1 VTATDTAPAPAPDA
15 EPDAAPRRVVLVDRV
30 IAAAQRPVALV
41 GLFAVLAAVAVTT
54 SAPGR
59 YVGENRVDQYLA
71 PGHRLVRTLW
81 LWDPTRGLGR
91 PREDLWPLQ
100 IGPLAALRGLG
111 VPEVAA
117 QRIFH
122 GLLLVVAAAGAAA
135 VLRHVRRGGSDAD
148 TPLHEL
154 GGVDDQNRS
163 PTPPSS
169 AGGGDAPVGAGGLAP
184 LLAGLLYGFGP
195 YAITFLT
202 PANLF
207 AAYAVA
213 PWVVL
218 CALRGSGSTRPWR
231 WAAAAALIVG
241 GLGNAD
247 YPGVVLSLVGIP
259 IVAVWAAHRRGRGVG
274 AALGWLARAA
284 GLTVVVSAAALWK
297 TATASAVF
305 AQRVSTTESPETVG
319 VASSWSETWRG
330 LGFWLSYF
338 RTDVLARP
346 QTADYFT
353 DPTIA
358 LVTFV
363 PAVVALAALALRE
376 VRGRVLFGLT
386 AVVSAAV
393 MVGIHPVG
401 DKVPLGRVMLRVLDA
416 SAATSGFRTTYKAGA
431 GLVLGVAVLSALA
444 VEALARRAGRRGQG
458 RVLVGAVAVV
468 VVVVAGLPAWTGDL
482 YDASRTS
489 GPVPDY
495 WRDAAR
501 TINQLPGR
509 GRLLVL
515 PASTRTV
522 YDWGWVGDDIL
533 DSLITRPH
541 AVDTAVPLSGPEAA
555 DVLAAVSQAAGDAR
569 HRPGAVAAVLRRLG
583 IDHVLLRN
591 DVDAEATRTLAPDA
605 MAQLRADPGLDLVG
619 AFGDLPVTVTA
630 TPEGGNTGSRQPLEL
645 FAVTDPGDLGPRV
658 APADGQL
665 VVSGSGD
672 AMVALGADGDLG
684 STGPVRF
691 SGALDADEAAA
702 ALDDDGRLVLSDTN
716 RRRVTVVNALVR
728 GESWTL
734 AAGEDLDREA
744 DAPYDAPGSQT
755 VAWYRDATRI
765 TSDGAPRGG
774 RGAQSWTRPAA
785 AFDANPATWWQTVE
799 TADQEGIRLRVALR
813 DPQALTRV
821 RIEPLDA
828 PRSARRLTEV
838 VVRTSDGTETT
849 LDVGEGGTEVDVE
862 TGPSDWVEI
871 EVTGVSDG
879 ADRPVGIREVELD
892 GADGPLDLREWIT
905 LPDDLARRAEGD
917 ERLAAA
923 LEAAP
928 VSVLMAPDQPEAPFP
943 VEPVLRRRVRLP
955 HAVEASVTA
964 TVRPADPAAA
974 DLLGTLVDG
983 VCNDEI
989 LRIDGEP
996 LGLTLSDDQAEIE
1009 VGAPVRLRS
1018 CDPAFPTLDA
1028 GWHEVETRA
1037 GSSLASV
1044 RIDGED
1050 AAPNDAGGARPVDA
1064 GDVAVREETPDRMR
1078 LTVDAPDGGVVLS
1091 GQSYDVRWVAT
1102 VDGESLGPAGL
1113 YDGQSGWELPAGTDL
1128 DVVMELRPARRYR
1141 VASWIS
1147 VIGVTTC
1154 LVLVIGRR
1162 RRQGPGVR
1170 STSAA

>member
-1 VTATDTAPAPAPDA
+1 VTATDPASTPAPDVQP
-15 EPDAAPRRVVLVDRV
+15 EPAPRPVGLVDRA
-30 IAAAQRPVALV
+30 ITAAQRPVALV

-122 GLLLVVAAAGAAA
+122 ALLLVVAAAGAAA
-135 VLRHVRRGGSDAD
+135 VLRHVRNEGDAADAD
-148 TPLHEL
+148 AE
-154 GGVDDQNRS
+154 
-163 PTPPSS
+163 
-169 AGGGDAPVGAGGLAP
+169 AEAEADADGERAGAGGLAP

-218 CALRGSGSTRPWR
+218 CALRGSGSARPWR

-259 IVAVWAAHRRGRGVG
+259 VVAVWAAHRRGRGVG

-297 TATASAVF
+297 TVTASAVF

-353 DPTIA
+353 DPTVA

-376 VRGRVLFGLT
+376 VRGRVLFGVI
-386 AVVSAAV
+386 AVGSAAL

-401 DKVPLGRVMLRVLDA
+401 DKVPLGRFVLRVLDA

-444 VEALARRAGRRGQG
+444 AEALARRAGRRGQG

-468 VVVVAGLPAWTGDL
+468 VVVVASLPAWTGDL

-495 WRDAAR
+495 WQDAAR

-555 DVLAAVSQAAGDAR
+555 DVLADVSQAAGDAR

-591 DVDAEATRTLAPDA
+591 DVDADATRTLAPDA
-605 MAQLRADPGLDLVG
+605 LAQLRADPGLDLVG
-619 AFGDLPVTVTA
+619 TFGDLPVTVTA
-630 TPEGGNTGSRQPLEL
+630 TPEGGDTGARQPLEL

-684 STGPVRF
+684 SSGPVRF
-691 SGALDADEAAA
+691 SGALDAAEAAA

-755 VAWYRDATRI
+755 VAWYHDATRI

-785 AFDANPATWWQTVE
+785 AFDANSATWWQTVE

-813 DPQALTRV
+813 EPQALTRV

-828 PRSARRLTEV
+828 PRTARRLTEV
-838 VVRTSDGTETT
+838 VVRTSDGSETT
-849 LDVGEGGTEVDVE
+849 LDVGEGGTEVDVA

-871 EVTGVSDG
+871 EITGVSDG

-905 LPDDLARRAEGD
+905 LPDDLVRRAEGD

-955 HAVEASVTA
+955 HAIEASVTA

-983 VCNDEI
+983 ACNDEI

-1009 VGAPVRLRS
+1009 VGEPARLRS
-1018 CDPAFPTLDA
+1018 CDPVFPTLDA
-1028 GWHEVETRA
+1028 GWHQVETRSGA
-1037 GSSLASV
+1037 SLASV
-1044 RIDGED
+1044 RIDGEH
-1050 AAPNDAGGARPVDA
+1050 AAPPSGDVPPDDTGA
-1064 GDVAVREETPDRMR
+1064 VAVREETPDRMR
-1078 LTVDAPDGGVVLS
+1078 LTVDAPDGGVVLT

-1128 DVVMELRPARRYR
+1128 DVVVELRPARRYR

-1147 VIGVTTC
+1147 VVGVVTC
-1154 LVLVIGRR
+1154 LVLVAGRR